1 MENTHF
7 IDKEP
12 NRYEALAELQKQSI
26 QSMNEETIK
35 KLVDNFEIYW
45 DLRTEDYRNA
55 RELGY
60 RQFIHADNYDDNNNP
75 IAAKID
81 ILAIKGIR
89 EKQRRFLI
97 DLKNRVKEMNLHK
110 KQTDDGI
117 GLTDRIYGVL
127 KQLKDGLKI
136 SVDTTPRMNVL

>member
-1 MENTHF
+1 MDSTHF

-26 QSMNEETIK
+26 QSMNEEAITNI
-35 KLVDNFEIYW
+35 VDNFENYW
-45 DLRTEDYRNA
+45 DLRTDDYRNA

-60 RQFIHADNYDDNNNP
+60 RQFIHADNYDENNNP
-75 IAAKID
+75 IAGKID

-97 DLKNRVKEMNLHK
+97 DLKNRVKELSLHK
-110 KQTDDGI
+110 KTN
-117 GLTDRIYGVL
+117 R
-127 KQLKDGLKI
+127 
-136 SVDTTPRMNVL
+136 

>member
-1 MENTHF
+1 METTHF

-26 QSMNEETIK
+26 QSMNEETIT

-60 RQFIHADNYDDNNNP
+60 RQFIHADNYDENNNP
-75 IAAKID
+75 IAAK
-81 ILAIKGIR
+81 
-89 EKQRRFLI
+89 
-97 DLKNRVKEMNLHK
+97 
-110 KQTDDGI
+110 
-117 GLTDRIYGVL
+117 
-127 KQLKDGLKI
+127 
-136 SVDTTPRMNVL
+136 

>member
-1 MENTHF
+1 METTHF

-26 QSMNEETIK
+26 QSMNEETIT

-60 RQFIHADNYDDNNNP
+60 RQ
-75 IAAKID
+75 
-81 ILAIKGIR
+81 LST
-89 EKQRRFLI
+89 LI
-97 DLKNRVKEMNLHK
+97 IM
-110 KQTDDGI
+110 T
-117 GLTDRIYGVL
+117 RITT
-127 KQLKDGLKI
+127 QLRQK
-136 SVDTTPRMNVL
+136 